1 MGSPKPLLPWF
12 GTTLVA
18 YQVEQLMSAGLD
30 AVIVVLGHESERV
43 AAVLDGYA
51 QVMIRVNPE
60 YQQGKSTSIRVG
72 AEGVPEGTE
81 AILLLA
87 VDQPRRAE
95 TLRWL
100 VSGHFSGNHPVTV
113 PVYQGRRGHPLIVAS
128 SLLPELLCLSE
139 ETQGLRKIVSR
150 HHSEIAE
157 VPCESPEVTLNLNTP
172 EEYRQAQAYFAARG
186 TRGVT

>member
-1 MGSPKPLLPWF
+1 MGFPKPLLPWF
-12 GTTLVA
+12 GTTLIA

-30 AVIVVLGHESERV
+30 SVIVVLGHESERV
-43 AAVLDGYA
+43 AAALDGYPR
-51 QVMIRVNPE
+51 VMIRVNPA

-72 AEGVPEGTE
+72 VESVPEGTE
-81 AILLLA
+81 AILLIA

-95 TLRWL
+95 TLRTL
-100 VSGHFSGNHPVTV
+100 ISGHFSEHRPVTV
-113 PVYQGRRGHPLIVAS
+113 PVFQGRRGHPLIVSS

-139 ETQGLRKIVSR
+139 ETRGLRQIVSS

-157 VPCESPEVTLNLNTP
+157 VPCEDPEVILNLNTP

-186 TRGVT
+186 T